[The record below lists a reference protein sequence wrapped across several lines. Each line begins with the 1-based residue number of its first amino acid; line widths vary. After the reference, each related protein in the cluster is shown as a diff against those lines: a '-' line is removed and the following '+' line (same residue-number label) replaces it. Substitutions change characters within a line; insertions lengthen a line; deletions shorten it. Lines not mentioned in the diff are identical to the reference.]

1 MCGTQDVITKGQVDK
16 TGQMLCGM
24 TRRAR
29 RETEIKK
36 TTVKGW
42 DYWHHKQCKGNE
54 TEVKT
59 VLKDYWKG
67 NDEDSRSKYSICE
80 NEYLK
85 WQWF

>member
-36 TTVKGW
+36 TTVKG
-42 DYWHHKQCKGNE
+42 
-54 TEVKT
+54 
-59 VLKDYWKG
+59 
-67 NDEDSRSKYSICE
+67 
-80 NEYLK
+80 
-85 WQWF
+85 